1 MRASEPLRNVKTKS
15 GGKQLL
21 KRRPLL
27 RGRRRLAKP
36 AHSAIDPPGAEF
48 LMGEIHIVRA
58 EFSSAAGA
66 DVVIPR
72 RKWQSS
78 IAANW
83 TDMHV
88 QNLIRHETLKYSKFV
103 DRLWVTPG
111 TGPKYV
117 RTSPL
122 PLNTPNSSVAGGR
135 RIEAHQIPLTSSIIQ
150 RRRTLWPSRN
160 ASALTS

>member
-111 TGPKYV
+111 TGQSMFALHHS
-117 RTSPL
+117 RSTHQTHRSPARSA
-122 PLNTPNSSVAGGR
+122 PDPPDFEYNPAPSNSLGQAGMR
-135 RIEAHQIPLTSSIIQ
+135 QP
-150 RRRTLWPSRN
+150 
-160 ASALTS
+160 

>member
-1 MRASEPLRNVKTKS
+1 MRASVPLRNVKTES

-21 KRRPLL
+21 HRRPLL

-78 IAANW
+78 IATNL
-83 TDMHV
+83 TDMHI
-88 QNLIRHETLKYSKFV
+88 QNLIRHETLKYS
-103 DRLWVTPG
+103 RLWATPG
-111 TGPKYV
+111 TGQKYV
-117 RTSPL
+117 RTSPAA
-122 PLNTPNSSVAGGR
+122 LNTPNSSVAG
-135 RIEAHQIPLTSSIIQ
+135 SK
-150 RRRTLWPSRN
+150 
-160 ASALTS
+160 